1 MERSSKPR
9 TGNLASTILQDFW
22 NDRARLGARVR
33 FKCERKSA
41 KSAKKD
47 AKKKQKSVH
56 ILSSSR
62 PPSRSSRFR
71 VRMSER
77 RFTLK
82 RSIRKHLHR

>member
-1 MERSSKPR
+1 
-9 TGNLASTILQDFW
+9 
-22 NDRARLGARVR
+22 
-33 FKCERKSA
+33 
-41 KSAKKD
+41 
-47 AKKKQKSVH
+47 
-56 ILSSSR
+56 LSSSR